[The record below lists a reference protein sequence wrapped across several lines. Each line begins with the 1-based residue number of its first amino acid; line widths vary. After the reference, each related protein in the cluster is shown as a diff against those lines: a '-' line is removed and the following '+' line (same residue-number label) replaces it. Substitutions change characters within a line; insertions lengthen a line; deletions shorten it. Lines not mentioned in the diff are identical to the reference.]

1 MTLSKEKILKTLSAK
16 KPYLKEKYGFNEIML
31 FGSFA
36 KNSENENSDIDIA
49 VKLSSQFK
57 TLSNYINAKD
67 ELSELLDK
75 RPIDLVYYNPEFL
88 NPIILM
94 EIETEKIIIE

>member
-1 MTLSKEKILKTLSAK
+1 
-16 KPYLKEKYGFNEIML
+16 ML

-36 KNSENENSDIDIA
+36 KNSESE
-49 VKLSSQFK
+49 FK

-75 RPIDLVYYNPEFL
+75 RPIDLVYYHPEFL

-94 EIETEKIIIE
+94 GIEMEKIIIE